1 MRWGQTVGD
10 INFPHVMGT
19 RPHHNIEERCLEE
32 PAVGLYVTGLG
43 GDALA
48 ATPCATRQ
56 MCPVNEEPPARLSID
71 DFKLRPAPARAS
83 EPFAHS

>member
-19 RPHHNIEERCLEE
+19 RPHHNIEERSLEE

-48 ATPCATRQ
+48 ATPSASRQ
-56 MCPVNEEPPARLSID
+56 MCPANGEPPARLSID
-71 DFKLRPAPARAS
+71 TFKLRPAPARVS
-83 EPFAHS
+83 EPFANS

>member
-19 RPHHNIEERCLEE
+19 RPHPNIEERCLEE

-48 ATPCATRQ
+48 ATPSASRQ
-56 MCPVNEEPPARLSID
+56 MRAANGEPPARLSID

-83 EPFAHS
+83 EPFANS